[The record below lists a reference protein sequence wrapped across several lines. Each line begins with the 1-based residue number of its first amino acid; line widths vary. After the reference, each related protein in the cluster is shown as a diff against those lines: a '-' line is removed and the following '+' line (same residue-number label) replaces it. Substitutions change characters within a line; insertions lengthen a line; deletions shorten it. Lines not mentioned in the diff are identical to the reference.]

1 MKDGSKK
8 TTTTTDKIDQI
19 KINREQRRLKMEEAR
34 RIKSERE
41 AHNELHGIKADVEY
55 QAMVETEKAKIPVP
69 RPHTLADSMK
79 ISVCFK
85 KRPVF

>member
-1 MKDGSKK
+1 
-8 TTTTTDKIDQI
+8 
-19 KINREQRRLKMEEAR
+19 MEEAR

-55 QAMVETEKAKIPVP
+55 QAMVETEKAKIPAP
-69 RPHTLADSMK
+69 RPHALADAMK